1 MHRPYPSAVSA
12 ALAVSLTSPRT
23 RPRGPRAS
31 SRRAFRHPAAL
42 PAEPLGVEILAAVKH
57 ARSRAVRLH
66 EWDARLETS
75 AIAVLAYLWR
85 RGRGERW
92 AGCHGSARFGCSLA
106 QLVIGLAP
114 IMGWRGIPHRGDEQA
129 LARFV
134 KRHRKSVQRWLD
146 WLQLAGLVSHTPQQ
160 DEEGFWWRTIIELH
174 PVPQLP
180 AELLHEA
187 IDRRAGWTARERR
200 RAGRGRRRNLTAI
213 LRRARLSKA
222 QRRSRGITRRRE
234 LARHAER
241 QRVRAAVAE
250 SLELAASETHV
261 THPYGASTTSR
272 SSLEQISHNDTAD
285 RGLTGKPAQLFEIAT
300 ALQTSTTGSQEN
312 RPRTGEQLRWAV
324 YNEIKAKR
332 FERTAEE
339 WAPFLRSPAQRLE
352 QLLVWPEST
361 PLPRWRLIEA
371 WTVAAHGPYM
381 ALAGGFRLA
390 FWSEAAAHHG
400 PRLDRALARYTRYA
414 DARPAGFPAAP
425 VAAFAVFLAEHT
437 PSQNGPEHGMAYDVQ
452 RFNELTKQMSAYTH
466 YTRDG
471 HLQLAA
477 ARARRRERT
486 QQLAQQLNSQLRLR
500 FRTGTEDPAGRLR
513 LASDLLDSDHPA
525 HQAAGTTIY
534 ATAKQTQRLA
544 QRDQRLRA
552 GQHPGN
558 ADGRYR
564 AACTYAERWG
574 LQMPPGRPTAS

>member
-1 MHRPYPSAVSA
+1 
-12 ALAVSLTSPRT
+12 LAVAVTIPARSQ
-23 RPRGPRAS
+23 RGPRAV

-57 ARSRAVRLH
+57 ARSRAGRLH

-85 RGRGERW
+85 RGRGEKW
-92 AGCHGSARFGCSLA
+92 AGCNGSARFGCSLA

-114 IMGWRGIPHRGDEQA
+114 IMGWRGIPDRGDEQA
-129 LARFV
+129 VARFV

-146 WLQLAGLVSHTPQQ
+146 WLALAGLVSHTPQQ

-200 RAGRGRRRNLTAI
+200 RDGRGRRRNLTAI
-213 LRRARLSKA
+213 LRRARLTKA

-241 QRVRAAVAE
+241 QRVRALAAE
-250 SLELAASETHV
+250 SLADAAKTHV
-261 THPYGASTTSR
+261 THPFGASTTSR
-272 SSLEQISHNDTAD
+272 SSLEEISQDETLN
-285 RGLTGKPAQLFEIAT
+285 RRLTGARARLSEIAT
-300 ALQTSTTGSQEN
+300 ALQTSTTGSEEN
-312 RPRTGEQLRWAV
+312 QPRTGEELRWAV
-324 YNEIKAKR
+324 YNEVKGRR
-332 FERTAEE
+332 FERTDEE
-339 WAPFLRSPAQRLE
+339 WAAFLRSPARRLE

-381 ALAGGFRLA
+381 AVAGGFRLA
-390 FWSEAAAHHG
+390 FWSEEAVHHG
-400 PRLDRALARYTRYA
+400 SRLDRALARYARYV

-425 VAAFAVFLAEHT
+425 IAGFARLLAEHT
-437 PSQNGPEHGMAYDVQ
+437 PRQDGPEHGMAYDVQ
-452 RFNELTKQMSAYTH
+452 RFNELTKQMSAYAH
-466 YTRDG
+466 YARGG

-477 ARARRRERT
+477 ARARRRERAR
-486 QQLAQQLNSQLRLR
+486 QLAEQLNSQLRLR
-500 FRTGTEDPAGRLR
+500 FRTGADGPGGRLR
-513 LASDLLDSDHPA
+513 LASELLDSDYPA
-525 HQAAGTTIY
+525 HRAAGKAIY
-534 ATAKQTQRLA
+534 GAAKRAERLVE
-544 QRDQRLRA
+544 RDERLRA

-574 LQMPPGRPTAS
+574 LEMPPGRWTAC

>member
-1 MHRPYPSAVSA
+1 MEV
-12 ALAVSLTSPRT
+12 
-23 RPRGPRAS
+23 
-31 SRRAFRHPAAL
+31 
-42 PAEPLGVEILAAVKH
+42 LAAVKH
-57 ARSRAVRLH
+57 ARSRAGRLH

-85 RGRGERW
+85 RGRGEKW
-92 AGCHGSARFGCSLA
+92 AGCHGSARFGCSIA

-114 IMGWRGIPHRGDEQA
+114 IMGWRGIPDRGDEQA
-129 LARFV
+129 VARFV

-187 IDRRAGWTARERR
+187 VDRRAGWMARERR
-200 RAGRGRRRNLTAI
+200 RAGRGRGRNLTAI

-241 QRVRAAVAE
+241 QRVRAQVVD
-250 SLELAASETHV
+250 SLADAAKTHV
-261 THPYGASTTSR
+261 THPFGASTTSR
-272 SSLEQISHNDTAD
+272 SSLEEISQDETSD
-285 RGLTGKPAQLFEIAT
+285 RRLTGARARLSEIAT
-300 ALQTSTTGSQEN
+300 ALQTSTTGSEETQ
-312 RPRTGEQLRWAV
+312 PRTGQELRWAV
-324 YNEIKAKR
+324 YNEVKAQR
-332 FERTAEE
+332 FERTDQE
-339 WAPFLRSPAQRLE
+339 WAPFLRSPARRLE

-381 ALAGGFRLA
+381 AVAGGFRLA
-390 FWSEAAAHHG
+390 FWSEDARHHG
-400 PRLDRALARYTRYA
+400 PRLDRALARYARYA
-414 DARPAGFPAAP
+414 DARPAGLPAAP
-425 VAAFAVFLAEHT
+425 VAAFARFLAEHT
-437 PSQNGPEHGMAYDVQ
+437 PRQNGPEHGMAYDVQ
-452 RFNELTKQMSAYTH
+452 RFNELTKQMSAYAH
-466 YTRDG
+466 YTRGG

-477 ARARRRERT
+477 ARARRRERAR
-486 QQLAQQLNSQLRLR
+486 QLAEQLNSQLRLR
-500 FRTGTEDPAGRLR
+500 FRTGADGPGGRLR
-513 LASDLLDSDHPA
+513 LASELLDSDYPA
-525 HQAAGTTIY
+525 HQAAGKAIY
-534 ATAKQTQRLA
+534 AAAKQAERLVE
-544 QRDQRLRA
+544 RDERLRA

-558 ADGRYR
+558 ADGCYR

-574 LQMPPGRPTAS
+574 LEMPPGRWTAS

>member
-1 MHRPYPSAVSA
+1 VAVTTSAQSQ
-12 ALAVSLTSPRT
+12 
-23 RPRGPRAS
+23 RGPRAA
-31 SRRAFRHPAAL
+31 SRRAFRHSAAL

-57 ARSRAVRLH
+57 ARSRAGRLH

-85 RGRGERW
+85 RGRGEKW
-92 AGCHGSARFGCSLA
+92 AGCNGSARFGCSLA

-114 IMGWRGIPHRGDEQA
+114 IMGWRGIPDRGDEQA
-129 LARFV
+129 VARFV

-187 IDRRAGWTARERR
+187 VDRRAGWTARERR
-200 RAGRGRRRNLTAI
+200 RAGRGRSRNLTAI

-241 QRVRAAVAE
+241 QRVRAQVVD
-250 SLELAASETHV
+250 SLADAAKTHV
-261 THPYGASTTSR
+261 THPFGASTTSR
-272 SSLEQISHNDTAD
+272 SSLEEISQDETFD
-285 RGLTGKPAQLFEIAT
+285 RRLTGARARLSEIAT
-300 ALQTSTTGSQEN
+300 ALQTPTTGSEETQ
-312 RPRTGEQLRWAV
+312 PRTGEELRWAV
-324 YNEIKAKR
+324 YNEIKGQR
-332 FERTAEE
+332 FERTDEE

-352 QLLVWPEST
+352 QLLAWPEST

-371 WTVAAHGPYM
+371 WTVAAHGPHM
-381 ALAGGFRLA
+381 AVAGGFRLA
-390 FWSEAAAHHG
+390 FWSEDARHHG
-400 PRLDRALARYTRYA
+400 PRLDRALARYVRYA

-425 VAAFAVFLAEHT
+425 AAAFARFLAEHT
-437 PSQNGPEHGMAYDVQ
+437 PRQNGPEHGMAYDVQ
-452 RFNELTKQMSAYTH
+452 RFNELTKQMSAYAH
-466 YTRDG
+466 YTRGG

-477 ARARRRERT
+477 ARARRRDRAR
-486 QQLAQQLNSQLRLR
+486 QLAEQLNSQLRLR
-500 FRTGTEDPAGRLR
+500 FRTGDDGPGGRLR
-513 LASDLLDSDHPA
+513 LASELLDSDYPA
-525 HQAAGTTIY
+525 HQAAGKAIY
-534 ATAKQTQRLA
+534 GAAKRAERLVD
-544 QRDQRLRA
+544 RDQRLRA

-574 LQMPPGRPTAS
+574 LEMPPGRWTAS